1 MAKFGKK
8 SVVSN
13 NIWNYN
19 IGILGESGVG
29 KTTLM
34 YNVCNKLVGDDGY
47 ILLNIGKEDGV
58 KCIDGIVYEDLKK

>member
-34 YNVCNKLVGDDGY
+34 YNVCNKLV
-47 ILLNIGKEDGV
+47 
-58 KCIDGIVYEDLKK
+58 